1 MATNLARTN
10 NGGSVMTAIATPPV
24 TPIPTAVGQSMGN
37 QIMAQMWAVDFCVKR
52 PTGRVGVTNSDVQ
65 ARNDAGEQE
74 KIDSNKITKPSFKI
88 DQKSDHPA
96 WELLDL
102 NARKFDSIL
111 TRYSVNDARRGF
123 HIVPQ
128 CKVGEMGV
136 EMSAARA
143 ERLTLAEGFRD
154 TWSILIN
161 NLRTKFN
168 GHFHLLFPKLPN
180 PESLLEKFDVTWI
193 ITPMTPIDP
202 AHFNLQNVNEADRA
216 KLIEESTNMTKS
228 LIAQQAKGIY
238 DQVFGTVLA
247 QCDEI
252 AAGSFESGTRKF
264 GSITEL
270 VEIIDRLRNFGEL
283 GNAEIL
289 AHASATRDLLAG
301 ITDISDI
308 NTNSGQN
315 QVTAA
320 IKAAS
325 KPLATAIKTMLE
337 ARKGA
342 SRARRHMEG

>member
-1 MATNLARTN
+1 MATNLARN
-10 NGGSVMTAIATPPV
+10 NNEGAVMTAIATPPAA
-24 TPIPTAVGQSMGN
+24 PIPMAAGQSMGN
-37 QIMAQMWAVDFCVKR
+37 QIAGQMWAVDFCVKR
-52 PTGRVGVTNSDVQ
+52 PTGRIGVVNSDVA
-65 ARNDAGEQE
+65 ARNDVGEQE
-74 KIDSNKITKPSFKI
+74 KIDSKKITKPSFKI
-88 DQKSDHPA
+88 DQDSDHPA
-96 WELLDL
+96 WKLIDL

-128 CKVGEMGV
+128 CKVGEMV
-136 EMSAARA
+136 AEMSAARK
-143 ERLTLAEGFRD
+143 ERLELAVEFRD
-154 TWSILIN
+154 TWSILIE
-161 NLRTKFN
+161 NLRKKFN

-216 KLIEESTNMTKS
+216 KLLEESTNMTKS

-238 DQVFGTVLA
+238 DQVFGSVLA

-252 AAGSFESGTRKF
+252 ANGSFESGTRKF
-264 GSITEL
+264 GSIKEL
-270 VEIIDRLRNFGEL
+270 VDIIDRLRNFGEL
-283 GNAEIL
+283 GTPEVL
-289 AHASATRDLLAG
+289 AHATATRQPLAG
-301 ITDISDI
+301 ITDISDM